1 MRRCFTTTLL
11 FVICASTAFF
21 AQETTGTISGTVT
34 DKTGAVVNGATVTVT
49 DIDRNK
55 VIRTVK
61 TEAGGHYVAGLLPV
75 GRYKVA
81 VGAPGFKTF
90 ETTGIQVNVSDRVAI
105 NPKLD
110 AGAKDEVVTVT
121 ADALRVDTQ
130 SAAATGLVNGTQIRE
145 LSLTARNY
153 EQLVSLQPGVSSAVS
168 DTLYV
173 GVETPGGGTN
183 EIDFS
188 INGNR
193 FSQNNWTVDGA
204 DNVDRGGNFSLLNT
218 PSVDAIEEFKVQRSA
233 YGPEYGRSAGGQI
246 NVITRSGT
254 SNFHGT
260 AYEFFR
266 NDALNANGYL
276 NKHFSDPTQFVP
288 RPTLRYNDFGWTL
301 GGPVYIP
308 GHYNKEKNKTF
319 FFYSEEIRRVIT
331 DTNNTVTVP
340 NANERNGI
348 FDFTDP
354 RLATGGLCVTY
365 DPSSG
370 ACTATAANQAQFDAY
385 VASIGGF
392 NPAAQAYLTDV
403 FSHIPNPQ
411 DPVEDQLTESGKN
424 IFNYRQE
431 IFKIDHTFSPRL
443 ALSARYINDHIPT
456 TNPTGLFEFTEVYG
470 YATTV
475 TNSPGRNFLVH
486 ATMTLQPTLLNEA
499 GYSWS
504 YGGITSETVGTSTY
518 KNSPNVAGAITLPF
532 ANTLQRIPNLGFSDM
547 SGLAGF
553 GPYRDFNHNHQVYDN
568 LSWAKGRH
576 TLKFGFSY
584 NWYQKNENDAGANPS
599 TGNFGF
605 YDTPPVGDP
614 NHQQEW
620 ASFLLGNVSGFTQSK
635 NDFHAQV
642 RQHTMEMYAQDEFR
656 LRPNLSLTYGL
667 RYTYYGQPFDAQDRA
682 ANFDPALYNPAN
694 APQLDPSN
702 GTVIPGTGQ
711 LYNGVIIT
719 DLNRAAASFPTGAAI
734 NSPFGRALANRDANN
749 FAPRI
754 GVSWDPFNKG
764 KTAIRGGWGMFY
776 DAPAIGF
783 FENNTFSNPPFVGIV
798 NIPPTATTPPDLFQ
812 NPASGTASVDTEP
825 FFMKG
830 IDTHWKLPWTE
841 MWSADI
847 QQELPKQII
856 LDVGYYGSIGRN
868 LLGIE
873 DINQPQPGAYVAAG
887 IPQGSITADNTDA
900 IRMLSLVRPFQGYG
914 AINVTR
920 TIFKSQYNSLQVS
933 AQKSFSGGSLVSL
946 NYTWSKSLTDA
957 PNDFYTPQNNQ
968 DLRAEWG
975 PSDFDRRHIFSANFV
990 YEFPWLK
997 AQHGF
1002 SGKVLGGWEM
1012 SGIVSYNSGLF
1023 YTANCVNTDAAG
1035 LGLLDPNANFSF
1047 GGGSSRQ
1054 GLCVGRPDQVANP
1067 NTNAPHTAD
1076 NWVQNE
1082 NNSVFNP
1089 NPAGLLPGNERRGT
1103 IAGPGLAR
1111 WDLSLF
1117 KNLKLTERTGM
1128 QFRIEGFN
1136 VFNQAN
1142 FEDFNLDATSD
1153 TFGQVQSTHEPRIIQ
1168 LGVKFNF

>member
-1 MRRCFTTTLL
+1 MRRSLL
-11 FVICASTAFF
+11 PILLVVFVCSFLIS
-21 AQETTGTISGTVT
+21 QETTGTISGTVT
-34 DKTGAVVNGATVTVT
+34 DKSGAVVNGATVTVT
-49 DIDRNK
+49 SVERNT
-55 VIRTVK
+55 VVRTVRS
-61 TEAGGHYVAGLLPV
+61 ESGGHYVAALLPV
-75 GRYKVA
+75 GHYNVS
-81 VGAPGFKTF
+81 VTAPGFKTF
-90 ETTGIQVNVSDRVAI
+90 ETKGVELNVSDRLAV

-110 AGAKDEVVTVT
+110 PGGNTEVVTVT
-121 ADALRVDTQ
+121 AEALRVDTQ

-153 EQLVSLQPGVSSAVS
+153 EQLVALQPGVSSAVS

-193 FSQNNWTVDGA
+193 FSQNNWTLDGA

-246 NVITRSGT
+246 NVITRSGG

-266 NDALNANGYL
+266 NDVLNANRYL
-276 NKHFSDPTQFVP
+276 NKHQPDPTQIVP

-308 GHYNKEKNKTF
+308 GHYNQDKTKTF

-331 DTNNTVTVP
+331 DSNNIVTVP

-348 FDFTDP
+348 FDFSP
-354 RLATGGLCVTY
+354 AALPNGLCLTY
-365 DPSSG
+365 DPAGG
-370 ACTATAANQAQFDAY
+370 ACTATATDQAGFDAY
-385 VASIGGF
+385 VASIGGI

-403 FSHIPNPQ
+403 YSHIPNPQ
-411 DPVEDQLTESGKN
+411 DPVNDQLTESGKN

-431 IFKIDHTFSPRL
+431 IFKIDHNFGPRFM
-443 ALSARYINDHIPT
+443 LSGRYINDHIPT

-475 TNSPGRNFLVH
+475 TNSPGRSFLLH
-486 ATMTLQPTLLNEA
+486 ATMTLKPTLLNET
-499 GYSWS
+499 GYAWS
-504 YGGITSETVGTSTY
+504 YGGITSETIGTSTY
-518 KNSPNVAGAITLPF
+518 KNSPNVVGAITLPF
-532 ANTLQRIPNLGFSDM
+532 PATLQRIPNIGFGQL

-605 YDTPPVGDP
+605 YDTDPGGDTS
-614 NHQQEW
+614 HQQEW
-620 ASFLLGNVSGFTQSK
+620 ASFLLGNVSGFNPSK

-642 RQHTMEMYAQDEFR
+642 RQHTMELYAQDEFR
-656 LRPNLSLTYGL
+656 VLPNLSLTYGL

-682 ANFDPALYNPAN
+682 ANFDPTVYNPAN
-694 APQLDPSN
+694 APQLDPAD
-702 GTVIPGTGQ
+702 GTVILGTGQ

-734 NSPFGRALANRDANN
+734 NSPFGRALARRDANN
-749 FAPRI
+749 FAPRV
-754 GVSWDPFNKG
+754 GVSWDPFSKG
-764 KTAIRGGWGMFY
+764 KTAIRGGWGFFY
-776 DAPAIGF
+776 DAPAVGF
-783 FENNTFSNPPFVGIV
+783 FENNTFSNPPFVGTV

-812 NPASGTASVDTEP
+812 NPASGTADVDKEP
-825 FFMKG
+825 AFMKG
-830 IDTHWKLPWTE
+830 IDTHWKLPWTQ

-873 DINQPQPGAYVAAG
+873 DINQPQAGAYVGAG
-887 IPQGSITADNTDA
+887 IAQGTITADNSDA
-900 IRMLSLVRPFQGYG
+900 IRQLSLVRPFQGYG

-920 TIFKSQYNSLQVS
+920 SIFKSQYNSLQMS
-933 AQKSFSGGSLVSL
+933 AQKKFSGGSLISL

-957 PNDFYTPQNNQ
+957 PNDFYTPQNNA

-1002 SGKVLGGWEM
+1002 AGKLLGGWEM

-1023 YTANCVNTDAAG
+1023 YTANCVTNDAAG

-1054 GLCVGRPDQVANP
+1054 GLCVGRPNQLADP
-1067 NTNAPHTAD
+1067 NSGAPHTAD
-1076 NWVQNE
+1076 QWVAN
-1082 NNSVFNP
+1082 VFDP
-1089 NPAGLLPGNERRGT
+1089 DPSHTGTLPGNERRGT

-1117 KNLKLTERTGM
+1117 KNLKLSERYGM
-1128 QFRIEGFN
+1128 QFRFEGFN
-1136 VFNQAN
+1136 VFNQTN
-1142 FEDFNLDATSD
+1142 YEDFTLDATSD